1 MPVRSN
7 KLTRELFDAASFDWP
22 SPASAERVIYTPVMY
37 DADATRRCQSVLS
50 CAELQLADCFL
61 TDSGRTEFIQRRA
74 FRRYC
79 GSAATGWQYPLSDIK
94 FCETENGRPYLRDR
108 PELSFSFSSCRLGF
122 VGAWSSTHGVG
133 IDIEDQNTEVEAA
146 ELAEFYFTGREA
158 RAVENAVPRH
168 RRAFLRLW
176 SLKEAALK
184 SIGEGLPFGLDTF
197 EFDES
202 LRIIAAPDTH
212 GGPGRFSVHMFD
224 NPDVFAALVART
236 L

>member
-1 MPVRSN
+1 MPERSN
-7 KLTRELFDAASFDWP
+7 KLARELFDAASLDWP
-22 SPASAERVIYTPVMY
+22 SPASAERVIYTPVMC
-37 DADATRRCQSVLS
+37 DPDATSRCQSVLS

-79 GSAATGWQYPLSDIK
+79 GSAASGWQYPLSEIK
-94 FCETENGRPYLRDR
+94 FCETENGRPYLQDR
-108 PELSFSFSSCRLGF
+108 PGLWFSFSSCRLGC
-122 VGAWSSTHGVG
+122 VGAWSSTHAVG
-133 IDIEDQNTEVEAA
+133 IDIEDKNTDVEAG

-168 RRAFLRLW
+168 RKTFLRLW

-202 LRIIAAPDTH
+202 LRIIAAPEAY
-212 GGPGRFSVHMFD
+212 GGPGKFSVHMFD
-224 NPDVFAALVART
+224 HSDVFAALVART